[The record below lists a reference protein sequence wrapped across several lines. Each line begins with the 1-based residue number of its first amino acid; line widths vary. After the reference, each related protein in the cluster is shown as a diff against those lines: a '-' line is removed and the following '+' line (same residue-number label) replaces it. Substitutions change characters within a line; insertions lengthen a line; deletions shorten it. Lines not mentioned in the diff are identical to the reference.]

1 MNDILQPGLSGTATV
16 EVIPANTAQAL
27 GSGLVAVFATPA
39 LVALLERAAVNALAG
54 ALPPGSTSVGTRV
67 DVRHTAATPVGM
79 MVSATATLVEVDGRR
94 LRFEVVACDD
104 AESIAAGEHE
114 RVVVDEQRFLARV
127 SEKAKI
133 V

>member
-1 MNDILQPGLSGTATV
+1 MNDSLQPGLSGTATV

-67 DVRHTAATPVGM
+67 DVRHSAATPVGM
-79 MVSATATLVEVDGRR
+79 TVSATATLVEVDGRR
-94 LRFEVVACDD
+94 LRFEVVARDD
-104 AESIAAGEHE
+104 AESIAVGEHE

-127 SEKAKI
+127 SEKAKS